1 MGALTAWWHRVGYLL
16 FPSHQKE
23 LDNINKIVIDL
34 REKLVTSVT
43 RERVLKD
50 EMAASVMALDSMA
63 KTLKTAREAYRRP
76 EPPQK
81 AKTAAEVRRLAEQ
94 AAQTEGEGDGV

>member
-1 MGALTAWWHRVGYLL
+1 MDALTAWWHRVGYLL

-23 LDNINKIVIDL
+23 LDNINKMILDL
-34 REKLVTSVT
+34 KGELERNRIESLTLKREV
-43 RERVLKD
+43 
-50 EMAASVMALDSMA
+50 AASLLAADAL
-63 KTLKTAREAYRRP
+63 KARLQAAEAAHQRP
-76 EPPQK
+76 PMPQK